1 MPDSK
6 PLRMFCSYSHRD
18 EEYVNDLRDSLR
30 GLERQG
36 LIEWWHDR
44 QIVPGWEWEE
54 AIDKNLRTADV
65 VILLVSRDFMAS
77 DYVYEK
83 EIDKAIERHARG
95 EARVIPIIVR
105 PAAWEETSFGKL
117 QALPKDGK
125 PVTTWPNQDEAWL
138 DVLRG
143 IRKAVGELL
152 RERHEQAA
160 TEAAKRKAKEL
171 GVDLSL
177 VEGSGINGRITVK
190 DVVGAAKFLNRTVLR
205 TSEESAVV
213 ERTQEQ
219 PARSIITASNARR
232 VGLLRTLEDWV
243 ITSVGFSPDGK
254 LLALGSNDNKV
265 RLWRVEDG
273 VLLRT
278 FEKHTDQ
285 AEVIS
290 LAFSP
295 DGKLLAAGS
304 NAEAVRLWRVEDGE
318 LLRTLV
324 HEMLAGVAF
333 SPDGKLLATGAL
345 MMFYQGLGGNYA
357 RLWRVEDGA
366 SLRTLEGHTDQVYS
380 VGFSP
385 DGSLLASGSLDGTV
399 RLWGIA

>member
-1 MPDSK
+1 MKDSK
-6 PLRMFCSYSHRD
+6 PLRIFCSYSHKD

-83 EIDKAIERHARG
+83 EIDKAIERQARG

-171 GVDLSL
+171 GVDLCL
-177 VEGSGINGRITVK
+177 VEGSGTNGRITVK
-190 DVVGAAKFLNRTVLR
+190 DVVGAAKFLDRTVPR
-205 TSEESAVV
+205 TSEESAVA
-213 ERTQEQ
+213 ERTQEP
-219 PARSIITASNARR
+219 PARSIITASNTRR
-232 VGLLRTLEDWV
+232 VGLLRTLEDWG
-243 ITSVGFSPDGK
+243 IISVG
-254 LLALGSNDNKV
+254 
-265 RLWRVEDG
+265 
-273 VLLRT
+273 
-278 FEKHTDQ
+278 
-285 AEVIS
+285 
-290 LAFSP
+290 FSP

-304 NAEAVRLWRVEDGE
+304 NVEAV
-318 LLRTLV
+318 
-324 HEMLAGVAF
+324 
-333 SPDGKLLATGAL
+333 
-345 MMFYQGLGGNYA
+345 

-366 SLRTLEGHTDQVYS
+366 SLRTLEGGTDQVTS

-385 DGSLLASGSLDGTV
+385 DGSLLASGAGNH
-399 RLWGIA
+399 GN